1 MVVRAELVE
10 ASWYYAWHQAEFAED
25 LLGVRLDPW
34 QAAVL
39 RDLAEYRCV
48 AVRSGHG
55 IGKTL
60 TAAVAVIWWL
70 LFRPFAKVACT
81 APTQHQLHD
90 LLWAEISRLVHGS
103 KLASGLLE
111 VTDTRVYR
119 KGMKNIWFAAARTAN
134 KPEGMAGFHGDW
146 LLYVVDEASGVPD
159 QTMQVVDGALT
170 TKGAR
175 LLMLGN
181 PTRRSGYFFDAF
193 HKDRA
198 VWRLHHVSSE
208 DSPRVDPEYPRA
220 MAAKWGRD
228 SDVYRVRVL
237 GEFPR
242 GEEDTFI
249 GLELVETAM
258 AREAQPDGAV
268 AYIGVDVARFGS
280 DETAVCIRRG
290 YHVAPLDCRRGQDTQ
305 ETAGKVLAHAR
316 RLLEEAA
323 SRVVVCVDDTGVG
336 GGVTDALRRSIAELG
351 LKGVA
356 IRPCNFGGLGD
367 GRHYDDAATL
377 WWAEVRDALKEG
389 LALPRDEDLAGQLA
403 SRKFTITRRGTIRLE
418 SKAEM
423 KRRGLPSPDRADA
436 LALTFAAR
444 ESATP
449 VAAGTAP
456 PAPVLKRER
465 RSLLWGSGRE

>member
-1 MVVRAELVE
+1 MAVKAELVE
-10 ASWYYAWHQAEFAED
+10 ASWFYAWHPVELAED
-25 LLGVRLDPW
+25 LLGVRPDPK

-39 RDLAEYRCV
+39 CDLAEHRCV

-55 IGKTL
+55 VGKTL
-60 TAAVAVIWWL
+60 TAAVAVLWWL

-103 KLASGLLE
+103 RFASGLLE

-134 KPEGMAGFHGDW
+134 KPEGLAGRHGDW

-181 PTRRSGYFFDAF
+181 PTRRNGYFFDAF

-198 VWRLHHVSSE
+198 AWRLHHISSE
-208 DSPRVDPEYPRA
+208 ESPWVDPEYPKA

-237 GEFPR
+237 GEFPK

-249 GLELVETAM
+249 GLELVEVAQ
-258 AREAQPDGAV
+258 AREAEPEGAV
-268 AYIGVDVARFGS
+268 ACIGVDVARFGE
-280 DETAVCIRRG
+280 DETAICIRRG
-290 YHVAPLDCRRGQDTQ
+290 HHVPPLDCRRGQDTQ
-305 ETAGKVLAHAR
+305 ETAGRVLAHAR
-316 RLLEEAA
+316 RLLEEGAG
-323 SRVVVCVDDTGVG
+323 RVVVCVDDTGVG
-336 GGVTDALRRSIAELG
+336 GGVTDALRGSIAELG
-351 LKGVA
+351 LKGITVRA
-356 IRPCNFGGLGD
+356 CNFGGSGD
-367 GRHYDDAATL
+367 GKHYDDAATW

-403 SRKFTITRRGTIRLE
+403 SRKFAVTRRGTIRLE

-444 ESATP
+444 EGAAQVTAAT
-449 VAAGTAP
+449 VP
-456 PAPVLKRER
+456 PPPIKRER
-465 RSLLWGSGRE
+465 RSLIWGSGRD